1 MLKNESE
8 LRVFT
13 WPNIVFKPALCLFDY
28 SIRHIDPTAE
38 YDGLP
43 RRFFVLQFFGF

>member
-1 MLKNESE
+1 MLRNGSE
-8 LRVFT
+8 LRAFT
-13 WPNIVFKPALCLFDY
+13 WANIVFKLAPCLFDC
-28 SIRHIDPTAE
+28 SIRHIDPTAK

>member
-1 MLKNESE
+1 MLRNGSE

-13 WPNIVFKPALCLFDY
+13 WANIVYKRALRLFDY
-28 SIRHIDPTAE
+28 SIGHIDPTAT

-43 RRFFVLQFFGF
+43 RRFLVF